1 MPTFECK
8 QHPGFSSSH
17 VVFSNGRARVT
28 TQAQL
33 DSLKPFMGMITKISD
48 DPPMED
54 QESEI
59 AQTPEV
65 ELVMTNLVLTP
76 EDAEVINAA
85 AAEQEKAVYTGKGW
99 WRWNGKG
106 YREKD
111 LPEEA
116 LP

>member
-48 DPPMED
+48 EPEL
-54 QESEI
+54 ESEP
-59 AQTPEV
+59 AQIPE
-65 ELVMTNLVLTP
+65 P
-76 EDAEVINAA
+76 
-85 AAEQEKAVYTGKGW
+85 EKAVHTGKGW
-99 WRWNGKG
+99 WRWKGRG
-106 YREKD
+106 YRRSN